1 MTLLLA
7 MHAINTKKDVKI
19 TKKIE
24 IPSSP
29 NVSLIPSELIQ
40 DEPKK
45 VNSLKKFHG
54 VSELR
59 FEVFN
64 KAKYELFA
72 VVVFANT

>member
-7 MHAINTKKDVKI
+7 MHAIKTKKDVKI

-24 IPSSP
+24 IPSNP
-29 NVSLIPSELIQ
+29 NVSLIPNELIH
-40 DEPKK
+40 DDPKK
-45 VNSLKKFHG
+45 VISLKKFNG

-64 KAKYELFA
+64 KAK
-72 VVVFANT
+72 